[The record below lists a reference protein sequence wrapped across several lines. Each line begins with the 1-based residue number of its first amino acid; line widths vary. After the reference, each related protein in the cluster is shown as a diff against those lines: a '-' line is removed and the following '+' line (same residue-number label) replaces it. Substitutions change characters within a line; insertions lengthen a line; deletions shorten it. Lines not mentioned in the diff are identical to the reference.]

1 MPLSEGVS
9 LTSSSLPLLPYS
21 LAIPVTLRL
30 PQALVRLSRP
40 LGTCPSRKSHKTVPP
55 HTAIPKLESSG
66 QDHPHHPPRD
76 LPASQLRADGGHSLK
91 VASAEASM
99 WGGAVCK
106 SVARSSRHPGMG
118 AAKSSVHCTGLRC
131 VWRRECTHRSS
142 FQTSA
147 GRPEGRQMSWACSQG
162 SSYKMPSDT
171 QCSQPAPQN
180 SVQLTKSAVPL
191 DSRPVIPTCHFL
203 MPGTLLKSNHLLMSF
218 PCEDSFLT
226 SSLIRL
232 LLLTRVLHHRT
243 FPHSCYLH
251 PQVFRKLL

>member
-1 MPLSEGVS
+1 
-9 LTSSSLPLLPYS
+9 
-21 LAIPVTLRL
+21 
-30 PQALVRLSRP
+30 
-40 LGTCPSRKSHKTVPP
+40 
-55 HTAIPKLESSG
+55 
-66 QDHPHHPPRD
+66 
-76 LPASQLRADGGHSLK
+76 
-91 VASAEASM
+91 M

-106 SVARSSRHPGMG
+106 SVAMSSRHPGMG
-118 AAKSSVHCTGLRC
+118 AAKSSVHCAGLRC

-180 SVQLTKSAVPL
+180 SAQLTKSAVPL

-203 MPGTLLKSNHLLMSF
+203 MPGTLLKNNHLLMSF

-232 LLLTRVLHHRT
+232 LLLTRVLHHRP
-243 FPHSCYLH
+243 FPHLLSAPPSL
-251 PQVFRKLL
+251 PQALVRTFRPLRGVSF